1 MKHGKVRSAPSAAS
15 AGSYARAQM
24 ASSGPSAASSAL
36 ACPLTSRKSCFAPH
50 PAPGLGAAGVL
61 EHRRP
66 VLDPRVAIGVDHRRD
81 PAPVQAIDEQRLE
94 DGEARLVGVER
105 VEHAEAHPVCR
116 KRRQRADDG
125 IDRRRLRIDEH
136 ERRPRRRPRLAC
148 RGELGQPARRDPAQR
163 RCERV
168 HLGVDAA
175 AREHGLRSLRRW
187 VLRKPVGRG
196 TGPGVGVGVGPAHGD
211 PAARQHPLDALRQA
225 CPVEHGDDPAAARGQ
240 PRERRRLGGRR
251 RHRHERRRRPINAP
265 RSRRRPAGSTRRAAG
280 RARSARRCAGCA
292 AALPQGR
299 GSSCR
304 ADAGGWRRDGPSA
317 RSRHDP
323 S

>member
-1 MKHGKVRSAPSAAS
+1 MSATLSSPLWSSTDRPMSGCRKQRPSLKHGKVRSAPSAAS

-36 ACPLTSRKSCFAPH
+36 ACPLTSRKSCFAPTRRRASSL
-50 PAPGLGAAGVL
+50 PAYWS
-61 EHRRP
+61 
-66 VLDPRVAIGVDHRRD
+66 IGGPCSIRGSRSAWITDAT
-81 PAPVQAIDEQRLE
+81 PLSVQAVDEQRLE

-125 IDRRRLRIDEH
+125 IDLRRLRIDEH
-136 ERRPRRRPRLAC
+136 ERRPRRRVRFAC
-148 RGELGQPARRDPAQR
+148 GGELGQPARRDPAQR

-168 HLGVDAA
+168 HPGVDAA

-187 VLRKPVGRG
+187 VLRRPLSREIRPLVGTR
-196 TGPGVGVGVGPAHGD
+196 PAHGD

-240 PRERRRLGGRR
+240 ARERRGLGGRR
-251 RHRHERRRRPINAP
+251 RHRHER
-265 RSRRRPAGSTRRAAG
+265 
-280 RARSARRCAGCA
+280 
-292 AALPQGR
+292 
-299 GSSCR
+299 SSHQCT
-304 ADAGGWRRDGPSA
+304 S
-317 RSRHDP
+317 
-323 S
+323 